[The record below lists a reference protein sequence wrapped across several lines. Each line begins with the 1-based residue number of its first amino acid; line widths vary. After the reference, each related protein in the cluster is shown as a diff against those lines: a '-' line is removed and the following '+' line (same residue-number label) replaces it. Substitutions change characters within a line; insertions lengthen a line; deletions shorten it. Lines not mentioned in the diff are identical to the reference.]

1 MYWLHLF
8 RLQYIR
14 KNEKWKQSLLNQPVC
29 PTLIR
34 PSVCPTYCILTLSM
48 QHTYQPVSVST
59 TYATYAFATNLFV
72 SQCGQHTVF
81 PPLLC
86 HKLIPQSMSP
96 THCIPTL
103 TMPQTYS
110 SVSVSNTLYSH
121 PNYATNLFVSQCT
134 LYSHPNYATNLFVR
148 QCTLYSHPNYAPTY
162 SSVSVSNT
170 LYSHPNF
177 VTNLFVSQCV
187 QHTVFPS

>member
-86 HKLIPQSMSP
+86 HKLIPQSVSP

-110 SVSVSNTLYSH
+110 SVSVSNTLYCSAWSKSKVKLEPKGLDQSRTLNSH
-121 PNYATNLFVSQCT
+121 ITTTTKLFYQFQDT
-134 LYSHPNYATNLFVR
+134 HPVEN
-148 QCTLYSHPNYAPTY
+148 
-162 SSVSVSNT
+162 
-170 LYSHPNF
+170 
-177 VTNLFVSQCV
+177 
-187 QHTVFPS
+187 